1 MIDLAKTSIVRKKL
15 GFNSPDL
22 NLEDDLA
29 KSDDSN
35 DENKIQSPSLLIL
48 SCNLIEIHRLRS
60 LLI

>member
-29 KSDDSN
+29 KSNDSN
-35 DENKIQSPSLLIL
+35 DEHKI
-48 SCNLIEIHRLRS
+48 
-60 LLI
+60 

>member
-22 NLEDDLA
+22 NLEDDLTQS
-29 KSDDSN
+29 KYSN
-35 DENKIQSPSLLIL
+35 DENIIQSPSLLIF
-48 SCNLIEIHRLRS
+48 SCNTIEVHRLRS